1 MIDNVN
7 IAVPDGYSSKS
18 SNSGS
23 SLTVLLY
30 LVQYLVHTP
39 TVLTAPLTN
48 ILSVGNGQKKSY
60 QMCQL
65 INGPYDY

>member
-1 MIDNVN
+1 MTIDNVN

-30 LVQYLVHTP
+30 LVQYLLHTP
-39 TVLTAPLTN
+39 TVLTALLTN
-48 ILSVGNGQKKSY
+48 ILLVGNGQK
-60 QMCQL
+60 
-65 INGPYDY
+65 

>member
-1 MIDNVN
+1 MIDNIN

-30 LVQYLVHTP
+30 LVQYLLHTP
-39 TVLTAPLTN
+39 TVLTALLTN
-48 ILSVGNGQKKSY
+48 ILLVGNGQK
-60 QMCQL
+60 
-65 INGPYDY
+65 